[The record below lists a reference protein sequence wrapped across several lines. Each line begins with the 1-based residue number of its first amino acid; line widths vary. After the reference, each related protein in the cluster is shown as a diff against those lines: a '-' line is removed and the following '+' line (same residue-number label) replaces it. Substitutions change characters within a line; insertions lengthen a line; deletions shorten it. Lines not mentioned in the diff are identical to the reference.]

1 MFDLHT
7 RRFAPTPLHPT
18 ELEQKSA
25 RESLRSWAFLP
36 SVRRKPE
43 WELSSGRRQRTPTLV
58 IVSDSPIAGQ
68 SKIERP
74 QISSNGLYAAGRK
87 SKAGCRSQLG
97 QLQQL
102 AIADPGLREF
112 GFRLARRLGIAP
124 RLIQFGEP
132 IIGPAVIRR
141 TRKGAPKRHSFSPVA
156 PRSAPQPSGS
166 CCSLWRW
173 QASRACGRGG
183 NPDRSIRRPTL
194 RSSGRHSPT
203 RVLHLRTCARHWRST
218 TRARLR
224 TLLYRR

>member
-1 MFDLHT
+1 M
-7 RRFAPTPLHPT
+7 
-18 ELEQKSA
+18 
-25 RESLRSWAFLP
+25 LP
-36 SVRRKPE
+36 V
-43 WELSSGRRQRTPTLV
+43 
-58 IVSDSPIAGQ
+58 AGKKVQ
-68 SKIERP
+68 C
-74 QISSNGLYAAGRK
+74 A
-87 SKAGCRSQLG
+87 SQLG

-173 QASRACGRGG
+173 QASFHPEANAAFVGAAFADASFAPSDMRSPLEINNASPSANAAVQGVKSDIC
-183 NPDRSIRRPTL
+183 DRINAFIMSSNQGA
-194 RSSGRHSPT
+194 RSAPT
-203 RVLHLRTCARHWRST
+203 RDSLG
-218 TRARLR
+218 
-224 TLLYRR
+224 

>member
-7 RRFAPTPLHPT
+7 HRFAPTPLHPT

-74 QISSNGLYAAGRK
+74 QVSSDGLYAAARK
-87 SKAGCRSQLG
+87 SKAGCASQLG

-102 AIADPGLREF
+102 TIADPSLREF
-112 GFRLARRLGIAP
+112 CFRLARRLGVAP
-124 RLIQFGEP
+124 RPIPFREP

-141 TRKGAPKRHSFSPVA
+141 TRKSAPKLTLRIVE
-156 PRSAPQPSGS
+156 SAGLYQRDCQRLTHRIVP
-166 CCSLWRW
+166 
-173 QASRACGRGG
+173 
-183 NPDRSIRRPTL
+183 IRR
-194 RSSGRHSPT
+194 
-203 RVLHLRTCARHWRST
+203 LHVGQR
-218 TRARLR
+218 
-224 TLLYRR
+224 